1 MLTRAERRR
10 EERKNTKLAKWL
22 LKLNSDQRQLLTK
35 YCIESTKSDI
45 LAFGQAYERVL
56 RVNFQEMFEDEL
68 EAEKLLEKIVDEVE
82 QEGLAIRK
90 FENGSVEYMANIKKE
105 KDNIISKYIEA
116 IKKGF
121 KDKEAYEELKTAYP
135 MFTASAIK
143 NVIAEYKRDKKK
155 AAAKKPNNEA
165 EQETSIDINPNMS
178 TEEIAKAIVNFG
190 GIPES
195 ENKANT
201 EEKQQESKIIRQDKK
216 EVLQSVS
223 DVQNSTQK
231 SKLIEIT
238 KVREFKGEYGE
249 YKKKADGTIIVGDL
263 EFKNVKDIEDC
274 KEQVDRDL
282 ELERQEFEKKISEK
296 RIKALGRLNEVIQL
310 LSM

>member
-22 LKLNSDQRQLLTK
+22 LKLNSDQRQLLTE

-121 KDKEAYEELKTAYP
+121 NDKEAYEELKAAYP
-135 MFTASAIK
+135 MFTASALK

-155 AAAKKPNNEA
+155 AAAKKPDNEA
-165 EQETSIDINPNMS
+165 EEEIELDPNMD
-178 TEEIAKAIVNFG
+178 TEEIAKAIVNCG

-201 EEKQQESKIIRQDKK
+201 EENEVKGKIIRQDKK

-238 KVREFKGEYGE
+238 KIREFKGEYGE

>member
-22 LKLNSDQRQLLTK
+22 LKLNSDQRQLLTE

-121 KDKEAYEELKTAYP
+121 NDKEAYEELKAAYP
-135 MFTASAIK
+135 MFTASALK

-165 EQETSIDINPNMS
+165 EQEIELNPNMS
-178 TEEIAKAIVNFG
+178 TEEIAKVIVNCG
-190 GIPES
+190 DIPES
-195 ENKANT
+195 ENNAHT
-201 EEKQQESKIIRQDKK
+201 EENEVKGKIIRQDKK
-216 EVLQSVS
+216 ESLQSVS

-238 KVREFKGEYGE
+238 KIREFKGEYGE

-296 RIKALGRLNEVIQL
+296 RTKALGRLNEVIQL

>member
-10 EERKNTKLAKWL
+10 DERKNTKLAKWL

-121 KDKEAYEELKTAYP
+121 NDKEAYEELKTAYP

-155 AAAKKPNNEA
+155 AAAKRPNNEA
-165 EQETSIDINPNMS
+165 EQEIELDPNMD
-178 TEEIAKAIVNFG
+178 TEEMAKVIVNCG
-190 GIPES
+190 GVIDDG
-195 ENKANT
+195 NKANT
-201 EEKQQESKIIRQDKK
+201 EEKQQESKIIRPDKK

-249 YKKKADGTIIVGDL
+249 YKKKADGTIIAGTL

-274 KEQVDRDL
+274 KEQVDKDL

-296 RIKALGRLNEVIQL
+296 RIKALGRLNEGIQL

>member
-121 KDKEAYEELKTAYP
+121 NDKEAYEELKTAYP

-165 EQETSIDINPNMS
+165 EQEIELNPNMS
-178 TEEIAKAIVNFG
+178 TEEIAKVIVNCG

-195 ENKANT
+195 ENKADT
-201 EEKQQESKIIRQDKK
+201 EENEVKGKIIRQDKK

-238 KVREFKGEYGE
+238 KIREFKGEYGE

-296 RIKALGRLNEVIQL
+296 RTKALGRLNEVIQL

>member
-22 LKLNSDQRQLLTK
+22 LKLNSDQRQLLTE

-121 KDKEAYEELKTAYP
+121 NDKEAYEELKTAYP

-165 EQETSIDINPNMS
+165 EQEIELDPNMS
-178 TEEIAKAIVNFG
+178 TEEIAKVIVNCG

-216 EVLQSVS
+216 EALQSVS

-238 KVREFKGEYGE
+238 KIREFKGEYGE
-249 YKKKADGTIIVGDL
+249 YKKKADGTIIAGDL

-296 RIKALGRLNEVIQL
+296 RIKALNRLNEVIQL

>member
-121 KDKEAYEELKTAYP
+121 NDKEAYEELKTAYP

-165 EQETSIDINPNMS
+165 EQEIELNPNMD
-178 TEEIAKAIVNFG
+178 TEEIAKVIVNCG
-190 GIPES
+190 GVIDDG
-195 ENKANT
+195 NKANT
-201 EEKQQESKIIRQDKK
+201 EENEVKGKIIRQDKK

-249 YKKKADGTIIVGDL
+249 YKKKADGTIIAGDL

-296 RIKALGRLNEVIQL
+296 RTKALGRLNEVIQL

>member
-121 KDKEAYEELKTAYP
+121 NDKEAYEELKTAYP

-165 EQETSIDINPNMS
+165 EEEIELDPNMD
-178 TEEIAKAIVNFG
+178 TEEMAKVIVNCG

-201 EEKQQESKIIRQDKK
+201 EEKQQEGKIIRQDKK
-216 EVLQSVS
+216 EALQSVS

-249 YKKKADGTIIVGDL
+249 YKKKADGTIIAGDL
-263 EFKNVKDIEDC
+263 EFKNVKDIEYY

-296 RIKALGRLNEVIQL
+296 RTKALGRLNEVIQL

>member
-121 KDKEAYEELKTAYP
+121 NDKEAYEELKTAYP

-165 EQETSIDINPNMS
+165 EEEIELDPNMD
-178 TEEIAKAIVNFG
+178 TEEIAKVIVNFG

-201 EEKQQESKIIRQDKK
+201 EENEVKGKIIRQDKK
-216 EVLQSVS
+216 EALQSVS

-249 YKKKADGTIIVGDL
+249 YKKKADGTIIAGGL

>member
-121 KDKEAYEELKTAYP
+121 NDKEAYEELKAAYP
-135 MFTASAIK
+135 MFTTSALK

-165 EQETSIDINPNMS
+165 EQEIELNPNMS
-178 TEEIAKAIVNFG
+178 TEEIAKVIVNCG

-195 ENKANT
+195 ENKAHT
-201 EEKQQESKIIRQDKK
+201 EENEVKGKIIRQEEKESTDKAIDK
-216 EVLQSVS
+216 
-223 DVQNSTQK
+223 QNEEIKTS
-231 SKLIEIT
+231 LVEIT
-238 KVREFKGEYGE
+238 EVRKFRGKFGEYEKTKDGVRVNE
-249 YKKKADGTIIVGDL
+249 LTVTSMSDIDSLKK
-263 EFKNVKDIEDC
+263 
-274 KEQVDRDL
+274 QVDDKYDE
-282 ELERQEFEKKISEK
+282 ELQNFLKNQEARKNISY
-296 RIKALGRLNEVIQL
+296 GRLGEIEQL

>member
-121 KDKEAYEELKTAYP
+121 NDKEAYEELKTAYP

-165 EQETSIDINPNMS
+165 EQEIELNPNMD
-178 TEEIAKAIVNFG
+178 TEEIAKVIVNYG

-201 EEKQQESKIIRQDKK
+201 EENEVKGKIIRQDKK

-238 KVREFKGEYGE
+238 KVREYKGEYGE
-249 YKKKADGTIIVGDL
+249 DKKNIIMESKKG
-263 EFKNVKDIEDC
+263 C
-274 KEQVDRDL
+274 
-282 ELERQEFEKKISEK
+282 EKI
-296 RIKALGRLNEVIQL
+296 INQ
-310 LSM
+310 

>member
-1 MLTRAERRR
+1 MTRAERRR

-22 LKLNSDQRQLLTK
+22 LKLNSDQRQLLTE

-45 LAFGQAYERVL
+45 LAFGRAFERVL

-82 QEGLAIRK
+82 QEGETIRK

-105 KDNIISKYIEA
+105 KDNIIEIYTGLISNGISE
-116 IKKGF
+116 
-121 KDKEAYEELKTAYP
+121 KEAHAELKAAYP

-155 AAAKKPNNEA
+155 AAANKSHNEL
-165 EQETSIDINPNMS
+165 EEEIELNPNMD
-178 TEEIAKAIVNFG
+178 TEEIAKVIVNCG

-195 ENKANT
+195 ENKADT
-201 EEKQQESKIIRQDKK
+201 EENEVKGKIIRQEEKESTEEAIDKQNEEIK
-216 EVLQSVS
+216 SSLVEV
-223 DVQNSTQK
+223 TQ
-231 SKLIEIT
+231 
-238 KVREFKGEYGE
+238 VREF
-249 YKKKADGTIIVGDL
+249 VGKFGSYQKLQGGVVKSGNL
-263 EFKNVKDIEDC
+263 EFSNANDIEEC
-274 KEQVDRDL
+274 KKQIDE
-282 ELERQEFEKKISEK
+282 ELEAERKEFEKKQAEK
-296 RIKALGRLNEVIQL
+296 RVQSLGRLGEIMSL

>member
-22 LKLNSDQRQLLTK
+22 LKLNSDQRQLLTE

-121 KDKEAYEELKTAYP
+121 NDKEAYEELKTAYP
-135 MFTASAIK
+135 MFTASALK

-165 EQETSIDINPNMS
+165 EQEIELDPNMD
-178 TEEIAKAIVNFG
+178 TEEIAKVIVNFG

-201 EEKQQESKIIRQDKK
+201 EENEVKGKIIRQDKK

-296 RIKALGRLNEVIQL
+296 RTKALGRLNEVIQL

>member
-68 EAEKLLEKIVDEVE
+68 EAEKLLEKISDEVE

-121 KDKEAYEELKTAYP
+121 NDKEAYEELKTAYP

-165 EQETSIDINPNMS
+165 EQEIELNPNMD
-178 TEEIAKAIVNFG
+178 TEEIAKAIVNCG

-201 EEKQQESKIIRQDKK
+201 EENEVKGKIIRQDKK
-216 EVLQSVS
+216 EALQSVS

-249 YKKKADGTIIVGDL
+249 YKKKVDGTIIAGDL

-296 RIKALGRLNEVIQL
+296 RTKALGRLNEVIQL

>member
-121 KDKEAYEELKTAYP
+121 NDKEAYEELKTAYP

-165 EQETSIDINPNMS
+165 EQEIELNPNMS
-178 TEEIAKAIVNFG
+178 TEEIAKVIVNCG
-190 GIPES
+190 GILES
-195 ENKANT
+195 GNKANT
-201 EEKQQESKIIRQDKK
+201 EENEVKGKIIRQDKK
-216 EVLQSVS
+216 EALQSVS

-238 KVREFKGEYGE
+238 KIREFKGEYGE
-249 YKKKADGTIIVGDL
+249 YKKKVDGTIIVGDL

-296 RIKALGRLNEVIQL
+296 RTKALGRLNEVIQL

>member
-35 YCIESTKSDI
+35 YCIEATKSDI
-45 LAFGQAYERVL
+45 IALQEAYIRVL
-56 RVNFQEMFEDEL
+56 RP
-68 EAEKLLEKIVDEVE
+68 LLHEGTDGDIETEEKILNDIISKVE
-82 QEGLAIRK
+82 QEGFAMRK

-121 KDKEAYEELKTAYP
+121 NDKEAYEELKTAYP

-165 EQETSIDINPNMS
+165 EQEIELDPNMD
-178 TEEIAKAIVNFG
+178 TEEIAKVIVNCG
-190 GIPES
+190 SIPES

-216 EVLQSVS
+216 EALQSVS

-249 YKKKADGTIIVGDL
+249 YKKKADGTIIAGDL

>member
-121 KDKEAYEELKTAYP
+121 NDKEAYEELKAAYP
-135 MFTASAIK
+135 MFTASALK

-165 EQETSIDINPNMS
+165 EEEIELDPNMD
-178 TEEIAKAIVNFG
+178 TEEIAKVIVNFG

-201 EEKQQESKIIRQDKK
+201 EENEVKGKIIRQDKK

-296 RIKALGRLNEVIQL
+296 RTKALGRLNEVIQL

>member
-1 MLTRAERRR
+1 MLTKAERRR
-10 EERKNTKLAKWL
+10 EERRNTKLAKWL
-22 LKLNSDQRQLLTK
+22 LKLNSDQRQLLTE

-68 EAEKLLEKIVDEVE
+68 EAEKLLEKISDEVE

-105 KDNIISKYIEA
+105 KGNIIEIYSGLISNG
-116 IKKGF
+116 IS
-121 KDKEAYEELKTAYP
+121 DKEAYAELKAAYP
-135 MFTASAIK
+135 MFTASALK
-143 NVIAEYKRDKKK
+143 NVIAEYKRDKKR
-155 AAAKKPNNEA
+155 E

-178 TEEIAKAIVNFG
+178 TEEIAKVIVNCG
-190 GIPES
+190 DIPES
-195 ENKANT
+195 ENKAHT
-201 EEKQQESKIIRQDKK
+201 EENEVKGKIIRQDKK

-249 YKKKADGTIIVGDL
+249 YKKK
-263 EFKNVKDIEDC
+263 
-274 KEQVDRDL
+274 QM
-282 ELERQEFEKKISEK
+282 ELSLQET
-296 RIKALGRLNEVIQL
+296 
-310 LSM
+310 

>member
-22 LKLNSDQRQLLTK
+22 LKLNSDQRQLLTE

-121 KDKEAYEELKTAYP
+121 NDKEAYEELKTAYP

-155 AAAKKPNNEA
+155 AAAKKPDNEA
-165 EQETSIDINPNMS
+165 EEEIELNPNMD
-178 TEEIAKAIVNFG
+178 TEEIAKAIVNCG

-201 EEKQQESKIIRQDKK
+201 EENEVKGKIIRQEEKESTDKAIDKQNIVK
-216 EVLQSVS
+216 EWR
-223 DVQNSTQK
+223 K
-231 SKLIEIT
+231 
-238 KVREFKGEYGE
+238 YA
-249 YKKKADGTIIVGDL
+249 KKKL
-263 EFKNVKDIEDC
+263 
-274 KEQVDRDL
+274 KENI
-282 ELERQEFEKKISEK
+282 KSEM
-296 RIKALGRLNEVIQL
+296 EQ
-310 LSM
+310 

>member
-22 LKLNSDQRQLLTK
+22 LKLNSDQRQLLTE

-121 KDKEAYEELKTAYP
+121 NDKEAYEELKTAYP

-165 EQETSIDINPNMS
+165 EEEIELDPNMD
-178 TEEIAKAIVNFG
+178 TEEIAKAIVNLG

-201 EEKQQESKIIRQDKK
+201 EENEVKGKIIRQEEKESTDKAIDK
-216 EVLQSVS
+216 
-223 DVQNSTQK
+223 QNEEIKTS
-231 SKLIEIT
+231 LVEIT
-238 KVREFKGEYGE
+238 EVRKFLRPSSSNAVRSSG
-249 YKKKADGTIIVGDL
+249 
-263 EFKNVKDIEDC
+263 
-274 KEQVDRDL
+274 
-282 ELERQEFEKKISEK
+282 
-296 RIKALGRLNEVIQL
+296 
-310 LSM
+310 

>member
-121 KDKEAYEELKTAYP
+121 NDKEAYEELKAAYP
-135 MFTASAIK
+135 MFTASALK

-165 EQETSIDINPNMS
+165 EEEIELDPNMD
-178 TEEIAKAIVNFG
+178 TEEIAKVIVNYG

-216 EVLQSVS
+216 EALQSVS

>member
-35 YCIESTKSDI
+35 YCIEATKSDI
-45 LAFGQAYERVL
+45 IALQEAYIRVL
-56 RVNFQEMFEDEL
+56 RPLLHEGTDGDIET
-68 EAEKLLEKIVDEVE
+68 AEKILNDIISKVE

-105 KDNIISKYIEA
+105 KGNIIEIYSGLISNG
-116 IKKGF
+116 IS
-121 KDKEAYEELKTAYP
+121 DKEAYAELKAAYP
-135 MFTASAIK
+135 MFTASALK

-165 EQETSIDINPNMS
+165 EQEIELNPNMS
-178 TEEIAKAIVNFG
+178 TEEIAKVIVNCG

-195 ENKANT
+195 ENKAHT
-201 EEKQQESKIIRQDKK
+201 EENEVKGKIIRQEEKESTDKAIDK
-216 EVLQSVS
+216 
-223 DVQNSTQK
+223 QNEEIKTS
-231 SKLIEIT
+231 LVEIT
-238 KVREFKGEYGE
+238 EVRKFRGKFGEYEKTKDGVRVNE
-249 YKKKADGTIIVGDL
+249 LTVTSMSDIDSLKK
-263 EFKNVKDIEDC
+263 
-274 KEQVDRDL
+274 QVDDKYDE
-282 ELERQEFEKKISEK
+282 ELQNFLKNQEARKNISY
-296 RIKALGRLNEVIQL
+296 GRLGEIEQL

>member
-121 KDKEAYEELKTAYP
+121 NDKEAYEELKTAYP

-143 NVIAEYKRDKKK
+143 NVIAEYKRDKKQ
-155 AAAKKPNNEA
+155 E

-178 TEEIAKAIVNFG
+178 TEEIAKVIVNCG
-190 GIPES
+190 DIPES
-195 ENKANT
+195 ENKAHT
-201 EEKQQESKIIRQDKK
+201 EENEVKGKIIRQEEKESTDKAIDK
-216 EVLQSVS
+216 
-223 DVQNSTQK
+223 QNEEIKTS
-231 SKLIEIT
+231 LVEIT
-238 KVREFKGEYGE
+238 EVRKFRGKFGEYEKLQEGTV
-249 YKKKADGTIIVGDL
+249 KAGIL
-263 EFKNVKDIEDC
+263 EFKNANDVEDC
-274 KEQVDRDL
+274 KKQIDEKL
-282 ELERQEFEKKISEK
+282 EEERKEFEKKISEK
-296 RIKALGRLNEVIQL
+296 RIIALGRLNEVIEL

>member
-121 KDKEAYEELKTAYP
+121 NDKEAYEELKTAYP

-165 EQETSIDINPNMS
+165 EEEIELDPNMD
-178 TEEIAKAIVNFG
+178 TEEIAKVIVNFG

-201 EEKQQESKIIRQDKK
+201 EENEVKGKIIRQDKK

-238 KVREFKGEYGE
+238 KIREFKGEYGE
-249 YKKKADGTIIVGDL
+249 YKKKADGTIIAGDL

>member
-68 EAEKLLEKIVDEVE
+68 EAEKLLEKISDEVE

-121 KDKEAYEELKTAYP
+121 NDKEAYEELKAAYP
-135 MFTASAIK
+135 MFTTSALK

-165 EQETSIDINPNMS
+165 EEEIELDPNMD
-178 TEEIAKAIVNFG
+178 TEEIAKVIVNFG

-296 RIKALGRLNEVIQL
+296 RTKALGRLNEVIQL

>member
-121 KDKEAYEELKTAYP
+121 NDKEAYEELKTAYP

-165 EQETSIDINPNMS
+165 EEEIELDPNMD

-201 EEKQQESKIIRQDKK
+201 EENEVKGKIIRQDKK

-249 YKKKADGTIIVGDL
+249 YKKKADGTIIAGDL

-296 RIKALGRLNEVIQL
+296 RTKALGRLNEVIQL

>member
-121 KDKEAYEELKTAYP
+121 NDKEAYEELKAAYP
-135 MFTASAIK
+135 MFTASALK

-165 EQETSIDINPNMS
+165 EEEIELDPNMD
-178 TEEIAKAIVNFG
+178 TEEIAKAIVNYG

-201 EEKQQESKIIRQDKK
+201 EENEVKGKIIRQEEK
-216 EVLQSVS
+216 ESLQGVS
-223 DVQNSTQK
+223 DVQKSTSK
-231 SKLIEIT
+231 SKLVEIT
-238 KVREFKGEYGE
+238 EVREFKGEYGE

-296 RIKALGRLNEVIQL
+296 RTKALGRLNEVIQL

>member
-121 KDKEAYEELKTAYP
+121 NDKEAYEELKTAYP

-165 EQETSIDINPNMS
+165 EQEIELDPNMD
-178 TEEIAKAIVNFG
+178 TEEIAKVIVNCG

-216 EVLQSVS
+216 EALQSVS

-238 KVREFKGEYGE
+238 KIREFKGEYGE
-249 YKKKADGTIIVGDL
+249 YKKKADGTIIAGDL

>member
-121 KDKEAYEELKTAYP
+121 NDKEAYEELKAAYP
-135 MFTASAIK
+135 MFTASALK

-165 EQETSIDINPNMS
+165 EEEIELDPNMD
-178 TEEIAKAIVNFG
+178 TEEIAKVIVNCG
-190 GIPES
+190 SIPES

-216 EVLQSVS
+216 EALQSVS

-238 KVREFKGEYGE
+238 KIREFKGEYGE
-249 YKKKADGTIIVGDL
+249 YKKKADGTIIAGDL

>member
-121 KDKEAYEELKTAYP
+121 NDKEAYEELKTAYP

-165 EQETSIDINPNMS
+165 EEEIELDPNMD
-178 TEEIAKAIVNFG
+178 TEEIAKVIVNFG

-201 EEKQQESKIIRQDKK
+201 EENEVKGKIIRQDKK

-296 RIKALGRLNEVIQL
+296 RTKALGRLNEVIQL

>member
-10 EERKNTKLAKWL
+10 DERKNTKLAKWL

-121 KDKEAYEELKTAYP
+121 NDKEAYEELKTAYP

-165 EQETSIDINPNMS
+165 EEEIELDPNMD
-178 TEEIAKAIVNFG
+178 TEEIAKVIVNFG
-190 GIPES
+190 GILES

-216 EVLQSVS
+216 EALQSVS

-238 KVREFKGEYGE
+238 KIREFKGEYGE
-249 YKKKADGTIIVGDL
+249 YKKKADGTIIAGDL

-296 RIKALGRLNEVIQL
+296 RTKALGRLNEVIQL